1 VRHAARPPAHRLL
14 CCALRAARCAP
25 ACSARFADSAR
36 PPPCAGICDLP
47 GISRLFDAILNTQGW
62 LYASGRVVVGEPSH
76 EALGYALDMALVV
89 SLTAAMVVYLGV
101 TERLW
106 RALAGPSTAVA
117 KPKEA

>member
-1 VRHAARPPAHRLL
+1 
-14 CCALRAARCAP
+14 
-25 ACSARFADSAR
+25 
-36 PPPCAGICDLP
+36 
-47 GISRLFDAILNTQGW
+47 
-62 LYASGRVVVGEPSH
+62 
-76 EALGYALDMALVV
+76 MALVV